1 MTSLLAKSVRE
12 SLSQALPN
20 TLIKDEEYVNYKGNR
35 LFFDFYLPSLNI
47 YVEVQGIQHSK
58 FNKHFHSSAAAFRAQ
73 KKRDQLKR
81 EWCDLHDY
89 TLVAINYD
97 EIPIG
102 VGDLLNRIEEA
113 QNGRPNPR

>member
-1 MTSLLAKSVRE
+1 MISQLAKSVRE

-20 TLIKDEEYVNYKGNR
+20 TLIKDEEYVNYQGTR

-58 FNKHFHSSAAAFRAQ
+58 FNKHFHNSAASFRAQ
-73 KKRDQLKR
+73 KKRDQLKQ

-89 TLVAINYD
+89 TLVTVNYD

-102 VGDLLNRIEEA
+102 TVDLLNRIEEA
-113 QNGRPNPR
+113 QSGR